1 MELLGR
7 KLGMT
12 QVFDDHGNLC
22 GVTVVEVGPCTV
34 LQKKT
39 PETDGYRAF
48 QLGFGECKSK
58 HVTKPMLGHFKKA
71 GVPPMLWVREF
82 RTDDE
87 KLDLNVGDRLT
98 VKAFQVGQYVD
109 VIGVSKGKGFQGVV
123 KRHHFRGGDASHGCK
138 GWHRRTGAIS
148 TRMTPGWVKK
158 NQKMPGHMGHNRVT
172 VQNLRVLGVREA
184 ENLLLIEGAVPGP
197 RGGLVVVRHAKKR
210 PPTGGK

>member
-12 QVFDDHGNLC
+12 QVFDERGNLC
-22 GVTVVEVGPCTV
+22 GVTVLEVGPCTV

-39 PETDGYRAF
+39 RETDGYRAF
-48 QLGFGECKSK
+48 QLGFGERKTK

-71 GVPPMLWVREF
+71 GVSPMMWVREY

-87 KLDLNVGDRLT
+87 QVSLNVGDRLT

-109 VIGVSKGKGFQGVV
+109 VIGVSKGRGFQGVV
-123 KRHHFRGGDASHGCK
+123 KRHHFRGGDAAHGCK
-138 GWHRRTGAIS
+138 GWHRRPGAIS

-158 NQKMPGHMGHNRVT
+158 NQRMPGHMGHTRVT

-184 ENLLLIEGAVPGP
+184 DNVLLIEGAVPGP

-210 PPTGGK
+210 PPAGGK

>member
-1 MELLGR
+1 
-7 KLGMT
+7 MT

-22 GVTVVEVGPCTV
+22 GVTVVEAGPCTV

-39 PETDGYRAF
+39 SETDGYRAF
-48 QLGFGECKSK
+48 QLGFGSRKAK

-71 GVPPMLWVREF
+71 GAEPMLWVREY

-87 KLDLNVGDRLT
+87 HVNLNVGDRIT

-109 VIGVSKGKGFQGVV
+109 VIGVSKGHGFQGVV
-123 KRHHFRGGDASHGCK
+123 KRHHFRGGDAAHGCK

-158 NQKMPGHMGHNRVT
+158 NQKMPGHMGHRRVT
-172 VQNLRVLGVREA
+172 VQNLRILGVREA
-184 ENLLLIEGAVPGP
+184 DNVLLIEGAIPGP
-197 RGGLVVVRHAKKR
+197 RGGLVVIRHAKKR
-210 PPTGGK
+210 PPVGVK